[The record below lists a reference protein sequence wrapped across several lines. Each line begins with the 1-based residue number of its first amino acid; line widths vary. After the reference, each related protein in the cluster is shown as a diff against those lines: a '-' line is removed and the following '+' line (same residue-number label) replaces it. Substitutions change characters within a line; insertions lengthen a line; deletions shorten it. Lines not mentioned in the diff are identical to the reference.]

1 MKKLLVMMLVV
12 VMSIVMLTGCESNVE
27 DAGHTESSD
36 VVGEEN
42 TENSEAE
49 VSDVEESDAAESE
62 SFDTSEE
69 TSEAVEETTMY
80 SADEVMAH
88 IDTLIAQFQYN
99 NPEHIKALVIAANL
113 DYISEE
119 DLSVILTEYGY
130 SMEELAVLYD
140 ECILDNGASR
150 KLSTEYSQGNA
161 DSISMDDKFNERID
175 LESSMVDSSDKEF
188 VKWYDQLL
196 LDMSNGEALPEQ
208 REVFVERI
216 QNCSDEMTYVERTTF
231 SYTCGIFINS
241 LSYTD
246 YLDNPYTYYINSNL

>member
-140 ECILDNGASR
+140 ECILDNAKSYEKSYQYVNGNIDI
-150 KLSTEYSQGNA
+150 LLTEEKYINRITIE
-161 DSISMDDKFNERID
+161 SIMLNDT
-175 LESSMVDSSDKEF
+175 DKETS
-188 VKWYDQLL
+188 KWYDELL
-196 LDMSNGEALPEQ
+196 IDRTVGEAT
-208 REVFVERI
+208 
-216 QNCSDEMTYVERTTF
+216 SDRSEKFAEIIKGCGTDLTSAERTIY
-231 SYTCGIFINS
+231 SYSFGIYTRGG
-241 LSYTD
+241 SYEN
-246 YLDNPYTYYINSNL
+246 YLDNSYTYYIDTEM